1 MGRCC
6 LGNLCQHPT
15 LQLISEFIC
24 LKCKG
29 LVHVPCAIWDDK
41 AEKYICQQCV
51 TSSNNVDVVTD
62 STQISDTD
70 TSITTPTTEAELNQ
84 LTIENQ
90 PIALTPATVQAEPI
104 PPTQNA
110 VDLARKVGQC
120 CIGNMC
126 QHPALQLIS
135 EFRCEKCKGH
145 IHIPCAVWDNNAE
158 KYICQQCVTA
168 SNTIDITD
176 LSQLSDED
184 EHNSV
189 LL

>member
-70 TSITTPTTEAELNQ
+70 TSITTPTKEAELNQ

-158 KYICQQCVTA
+158 NIYMSTMCHSIQY
-168 SNTIDITD
+168 
-176 LSQLSDED
+176 
-184 EHNSV
+184 H
-189 LL
+189 